1 MQSSEV
7 KAASSAVGG
16 SSRVSRGRRL
26 PAQQSPQAAAAL
38 SIITIIIIFA
48 SIIIIIIIISSAIP
62 SAAVA
67 SSWLLLLFS
76 ICSWIRRRGGHCSIS
91 YPLFGKGHL
100 SLKQSTSRDLNPH
113 HLQQHHPPLHS
124 CRLTP
129 SEPISVAAPGGSC
142 PGRAFLILQLL
153 SRHHHQH
160 LLIIILHSLVY
171 NCGHWSLSLCYCHHH
186 IISGG
191 SSVLRELSL

>member
-48 SIIIIIIIISSAIP
+48 SIITIIIHHYHHYHYHQLSNPFSS
-62 SAAVA
+62 
-67 SSWLLLLFS
+67 SSLLLAAAALFNLQLNKKTG
-76 ICSWIRRRGGHCSIS
+76 GGHCSIS

-100 SLKQSTSRDLNPH
+100 ILKQSTSRDLNPH

-171 NCGHWSLSLCYCHHH
+171 NCGH
-186 IISGG
+186 
-191 SSVLRELSL
+191 